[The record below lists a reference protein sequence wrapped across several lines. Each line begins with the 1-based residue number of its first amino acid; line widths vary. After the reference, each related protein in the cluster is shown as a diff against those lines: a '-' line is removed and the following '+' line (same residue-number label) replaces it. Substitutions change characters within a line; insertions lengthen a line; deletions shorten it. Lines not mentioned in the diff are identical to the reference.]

1 MQLLISRFRYVHAQ
15 RLRTLS
21 DAKSNRQGIPED
33 APEQL
38 VPLMKGAW
46 LGKPAA
52 NAQRKRRFFQL
63 STDGSTLRWAWDK
76 YILLY
81 YVEVSSWE
89 RFLTSP
95 WINLLLLPPSNPMFT
110 RARGFWSFSKESGT
124 QHHFG
129 ATLARQ
135 ATGPIEGQ

>member
-1 MQLLISRFRYVHAQ
+1 MFSRQLSLLLQAAVLMQLLISRFRYVHAQ
-15 RLRTLS
+15 RMRTLS

-33 APEQL
+33 APAQL

-52 NAQRKRRFFQL
+52 NARKKRRFFQL

-81 YVEVSSWE
+81 YVEVSRAGS
-89 RFLTSP
+89 LPSP
-95 WINLLLLPPSNPMFT
+95 VQ
-110 RARGFWSFSKESGT
+110 G
-124 QHHFG
+124 
-129 ATLARQ
+129 
-135 ATGPIEGQ
+135 